1 MTHDRSWQIIKLR
14 THLSQGKSELEDQV
28 LPLAGR
34 IKSVVVS
41 PSPCSK
47 KRNSEENKLLP
58 MENVSFLK
66 RTSLYA
72 HFVKY
77 TPQNI

>member
-34 IKSVVVS
+34 IKSAVVS

-47 KRNSEENKLLP
+47 KRNSEEKLLP

-72 HFVKY
+72 HFVIY